1 MYLLFF
7 SIFSFCLF
15 LCFFRF
21 VLFRISLS
29 DTCFLKSS
37 PRSKTE
43 SSLLHVRV
51 DRVFVVHKT
60 YRLCLFSFFF
70 SGKMKQSPTWICILL
85 YLTSLFHNS
94 KLNTMTFS
102 TPANFYQ
109 ISFRRAQRTK
119 QRNSVSR
126 S

>member
-1 MYLLFF
+1 MLRVFTIFF

-37 PRSKTE
+37 PRSKTDCIYDNE
-43 SSLLHVRV
+43 HFDIKKSSLLHVGV

-70 SGKMKQSPTWICILL
+70 
-85 YLTSLFHNS
+85 
-94 KLNTMTFS
+94 
-102 TPANFYQ
+102 
-109 ISFRRAQRTK
+109 
-119 QRNSVSR
+119 
-126 S
+126 